1 MSMHY
6 WHNQDVTIPI
16 EATES
21 YNNVNLIV
29 GLQIL
34 TDLVNHFSCPSCHR
48 IGKISSKVTQRR
60 GLLYHIAFSCECSFE
75 TSMCN
80 SSPLHN
86 PASSRMDELNMLACI
101 AANVGGIKRRAEEA
115 ADQAQAP
122 FDEEGVTN
130 VTVTIDGSWLT
141 RRGHSSL
148 HGLATCCS
156 TADPPKVLDYQVLS
170 RHCSTCSGL
179 LGVKE
184 FDKDTYQR
192 LLIEH
197 LESGYDAN
205 HTGSSAGMEAAGK
218 NLCCTLDYFRELQRK

>member
-1 MSMHY
+1 M
-6 WHNQDVTIPI
+6 T
-16 EATES
+16 
-21 YNNVNLIV
+21 
-29 GLQIL
+29 QIL
-34 TDLVNHFSCPSCHR
+34 GCLNVLPPVQIEHWNKYQSIYAKSLVTTTEKS
-48 IGKISSKVTQRR
+48 
-60 GLLYHIAFSCECSFE
+60 
-75 TSMCN
+75 
-80 SSPLHN
+80 
-86 PASSRMDELNMLACI
+86 LA
-101 AANVGGIKRRAEEA
+101 AAAEEA

-130 VTVTIDGSWLT
+130 ITVTIDGSWLT
-141 RRGHSSL
+141 RCGHSSL

-205 HTGSSAGMEAAGK
+205 HTGSSTGMEAAGK